1 MKRESQPQTCSLKDL
16 YISSYLKAK
25 GFPLHDAT
33 LDERGRTI
41 FHFQETAELTTA
53 LKEYYTGAALVSP
66 STFIESFKALR
77 SLAYSLSGDLKTN
90 MNMKRKKYEGASRR

>member
-1 MKRESQPQTCSLKDL
+1 MKRSSPAHRISLKDL

-25 GFPLHDAT
+25 GYPLQDAT

-41 FHFQETAELTTA
+41 FHFEKTDAVKADLM
-53 LKEYYTGAALVSP
+53 EYYAGTALVSP

-77 SLAYSLSGDLKTN
+77 SLAYSLSDS
-90 MNMKRKKYEGASRR
+90 KKI

>member
-1 MKRESQPQTCSLKDL
+1 MKSESTSQITSLKDL

-33 LDERGRTI
+33 LDDRGRTI
-41 FHFQETAELTTA
+41 FHFQETAELTKA

-66 STFIESFKALR
+66 STFIECFKALR
-77 SLAYSLSGDLKTN
+77 SLAYSLSGDLKKN
-90 MNMKRKKYEGASRR
+90 MNMKRKTYEWANRE